1 MSAPPL
7 DPAAARAA
15 IEHCYEQGW
24 TDGLPVVPATPE
36 LVAELMRHVDR
47 DPNEVIGRMDH
58 LNRTCTVQQAAI
70 NAIMAGCRPEYFP
83 VVLAAWEALKD
94 EGSAFGGGWQSTTG
108 VAPLLIVNGPVRNR
122 LGFNSRGNVFGPGFR
137 ANATVGRAIRLIIL
151 NAFGIRPHVLDQS
164 TQGTTLKYTFCIAE
178 NEEDSPWEPLHVER
192 GWPPED
198 STVAALIVRSCEPID
213 NRQTADP
220 AHILAD
226 IADTISRTGLLGRA
240 TNHAAVVLGP
250 EHARLL
256 ARNGLSKAD
265 VKRFLVEHCGRR
277 QSDYRRVGRGFLD
290 ERGQRVA
297 EPPERPGGA
306 EIPDDELVRIVAS
319 VDDVVVVVAGAEN
332 GGVSAVMQMFNAFTP
347 RRVPGMS
354 RIEAVAT

>member
-1 MSAPPL
+1 VSAPPL

-108 VAPLLIVNGPVRNR
+108 VAPLLIVNGPIRNR

-240 TNHAAVVLGP
+240 TNHAP
-250 EHARLL
+250 WSSDPSTHA
-256 ARNGLSKAD
+256 
-265 VKRFLVEHCGRR
+265 C
-277 QSDYRRVGRGFLD
+277 
-290 ERGQRVA
+290 
-297 EPPERPGGA
+297 
-306 EIPDDELVRIVAS
+306 
-319 VDDVVVVVAGAEN
+319 
-332 GGVSAVMQMFNAFTP
+332 
-347 RRVPGMS
+347 
-354 RIEAVAT
+354 